1 MADLIIKP
9 TSGGSLKLQ
18 EDGGTDAISVGTD
31 GQSTITQIHSASKFP
46 TGHIIQVQS
55 LTLSSA
61 QEKTSPTA
69 NTWFDIPSFTLNIT
83 PSATSSKVMVMV
95 VMSIGQDES
104 EEVGMRLMRGSTAI
118 GIGDAAGNRTRVS
131 TSARMDA
138 GSSSDYR
145 TLQRMIHH
153 LDSPSTTSATT
164 YKVQWRAMY
173 GTDHLYLNRDYQWND
188 DDDRSASISTITLME
203 VAG

>member
-83 PSATSSKVMVMV
+83 PSATSSKVMVMI
-95 VMSIGQDES
+95 VMIIFG
-104 EEVGMRLMRGSTAI
+104 
-118 GIGDAAGNRTRVS
+118 
-131 TSARMDA
+131 
-138 GSSSDYR
+138 
-145 TLQRMIHH
+145 
-153 LDSPSTTSATT
+153 
-164 YKVQWRAMY
+164 
-173 GTDHLYLNRDYQWND
+173 
-188 DDDRSASISTITLME
+188 
-203 VAG
+203 

>member
-18 EDGGTDAISVGTD
+18 EDGGTDAISVGTY

-46 TGHIIQVQS
+46 TGHILQVQS

-69 NTWFDIPSFTLNIT
+69 NTWYDIPSFTLNIT
-83 PSATSSKVMVMV
+83 PSATSSKVMVMAV
-95 VMSIGQDES
+95 LNIGTDNSMETIIK
-104 EEVGMRLMRGSTAI
+104 LIRGSTDLSV
-118 GIGDAAGNRTRVS
+118 GDAAGSRTRA
-131 TSARMDA
+131 SAGTRENAADMDYA
-138 GSSSDYR
+138 TANLVINY
-145 TLQRMIHH
+145 
-153 LDSPSTTSATT
+153 LDSPSSTSAVT
-164 YKVQWRAMY
+164 YKVAWQNPYNTTNM
-173 GTDHLYLNRDYQWND
+173 YLNRTFQDND
-188 DDDRSASISTITLME
+188 DNDRIRTASTITLME